1 MSPTF
6 LRTRSQVSATADV
19 GVESFIV
26 KNTSDSPGFE

>member
-6 LRTRSQVSATADV
+6 LRTRSQVAAIAAV
-19 GVESFIV
+19 GVESLIA